1 MTSIVLAGG
10 KSSRFG
16 WNKVLE
22 TVNGKSLVQL
32 VVDRLATIS
41 REIVLVTAR
50 EDCPSS
56 SSLCPALKVAAP
68 ICPVLPAIRTV
79 EDIYPRKGPLGGIYT
94 GLVASSCLRAIV
106 VGCDMPFVS
115 VALLSYMSQLNQAF
129 DAIVPRIGD
138 LTEPLCAVYSK
149 DCLAPIHSLLER
161 NELGVRELFNIV
173 RVRYIEED
181 EINRFDPQH
190 LSFFNINTQ
199 ADLDKARRLASGGNN
214 GCHRS

>member
-22 TVNGKSLVQL
+22 TINDKSLVQL

-41 REIVLVTAR
+41 REIILVTAR
-50 EDCPSS
+50 EDCPTSP
-56 SSLCPALKVAAP
+56 SLCPALKLTAQ
-68 ICPVLPAIRTV
+68 ICPALPTIRTV
-79 EDIYPRKGPLGGIYT
+79 EDIYPGKGPLGGIYT
-94 GLVASSCLRAIV
+94 GLVVSSCLRAIV

-115 VALLSYMSQLNQAF
+115 VGLLSYMSQLNQSF
-129 DAIVPRIGD
+129 DAVVPRIGD

-149 DCLAPIHSLLER
+149 NCLASIHSLLER
-161 NELGVRELFNIV
+161 NELGVRELFNMV
-173 RVRYIEED
+173 RVRYVEED
-181 EINRFDPQH
+181 EINRFDPEH

-199 ADLDKARRLASGGNN
+199 ADLDKARRLVSGGNS
-214 GCHRS
+214 GYHRS